1 MQVTRQIASWL
12 VLGAIFFTPI
22 SPTEAK
28 THASA
33 GVSVFNKAK
42 NYVGIHERSG
52 SKKLKKIT
60 KVNPARVPWCAA
72 FINGVLKT
80 VGIHGTGSLSAMSF
94 AKYKKGT
101 KKPHK
106 GDIVV
111 IKRKGGSGAHV
122 ALFSKF
128 VKKNGRRYVQVLGG
142 NQKNKVSIRNYP
154 VAKVISYRKI

>member
-1 MQVTRQIASWL
+1 MQVTKHITSWL
-12 VLGAIFFTPI
+12 ILGVLFFGSIAPV
-22 SPTEAK
+22 EAK
-28 THASA
+28 THTSR

-42 NYVGIHERSG
+42 SYVGIHERSG
-52 SKKLKKIT
+52 SKKLRRLT

-80 VGIHGTGSLSAMSF
+80 VGLRGTGSLSAMSF
-94 AKYKKGT
+94 NKYKKRT

-111 IKRKGGSGAHV
+111 IRRKGGSGAHV

-128 VKKNGRRYVQVLGG
+128 VKKNGKRYVQVLGG